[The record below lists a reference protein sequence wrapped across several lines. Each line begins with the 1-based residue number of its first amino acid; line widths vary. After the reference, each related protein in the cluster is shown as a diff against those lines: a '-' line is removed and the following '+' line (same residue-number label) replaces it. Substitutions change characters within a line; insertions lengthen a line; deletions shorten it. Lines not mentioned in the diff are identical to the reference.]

1 MVRRFVTAALLIG
14 GAPGLAAAQEG
25 LLVVA
30 HGAGAEWNARVRET
44 VAQVKWGEGPV
55 GIAFLMGQEKETAG
69 WNAAVAQLVAQGAR
83 RIVVVPLMVSSYGSH
98 YRQIRYFAGEL
109 AELPPELAKH
119 DHGSHAPPPVP
130 MRVTAALDD
139 APELA
144 AMLAA
149 RWAELGEADR
159 RRPLLLVAHGPNDS
173 TDAVKW
179 IAHITAVSEG
189 LRSRTRADLHV
200 ALLRDDAPADV
211 RKAAVA
217 AMRDTVLAMSR
228 RAADSVVAM
237 PVMISAGTITQVKI
251 PADLD
256 GLPIRYR
263 AEPLAPHAELA
274 RWIERKAGEA
284 DTTRADAREHPQ
296 ERIGLRDH

>member
-1 MVRRFVTAALLIG
+1 MVTKLCAVAALLAAIP
-14 GAPGLAAAQEG
+14 AEAAAQEG
-25 LLVVA
+25 LLIVA

-44 VAQVKWGEGPV
+44 VAQVQWDGPV
-55 GIAFLMGQEKETAG
+55 GLAFLMGEEKESAG
-69 WNAAVAQLVAQGAR
+69 WNAAVTKLAAEGAQ

-98 YRQIRYFAGEL
+98 YRQIRYYAGEL
-109 AELPPELAKH
+109 DELPAELAGH
-119 DHGSHAPPPVP
+119 DHGTHAAAPVP

-144 AMLAA
+144 AALGA
-149 RWAELGEADR
+149 RWAELTEADR

-173 TDAVKW
+173 ADAIEWV
-179 IAHITAVSEG
+179 AHIVAVSEG
-189 LRSRTRADLHV
+189 LRERTRSDLHV
-200 ALLRDDAPADV
+200 ALLRDDAPPDV

-217 AMRDTVLAMSR
+217 SMRDTVLAMAA

-237 PVMISAGTITQVKI
+237 PVMISAGSITRVKI

-263 AEPLAPHAELA
+263 AEPLAPRVELA
-274 RWIERKAGEA
+274 RWIERSAKESSESANAAAGRGEV
-284 DTTRADAREHPQ
+284 
-296 ERIGLRDH
+296 GLHAH